1 MNISRIILR
10 KMVIREVK
18 NILTNPQRL
27 YESDFISKLT
37 SGKNVD
43 SVMKTIQSLGPDLDS
58 IVLDSIRAN
67 KNKIRPAVEKLDEEK
82 RRLLI
87 KVVGQLRGALRPSTF
102 QSLAREM
109 GISEEF

>member
-1 MNISRIILR
+1 MKISRIILR
-10 KMVIREVK
+10 KMIIREVR
-18 NILTNPQRL
+18 NILTNPERL

-43 SVMKTIQSLGPDLDS
+43 SVMKTVQSLGSDLDS

-67 KNKIRPAVEKLDEEK
+67 KNKIAPAVERLDDEK
-82 RRLLI
+82 MSLLI
-87 KVVGQLRGALRPSTF
+87 NVVGQLRGALRPSTF
-102 QSLAREM
+102 QKLVKEM